1 MAKKS
6 NKTAHVLNLLAG
18 HDNTKE
24 AVEEAAAEETSSVKK
39 MEADEEL
46 ISPPAS
52 STDTGT
58 RPAATVTSA
67 PAAPQNISVIDTTG
81 EDPVA
86 ALIHE
91 KLSAEFD
98 LQTDE
103 VPLSEGEVTVQPEAE
118 GSAESVETEV
128 LTVPTSPSNTDL
140 SSETSSISNVDIQP
154 TIENPP
160 HTESQT
166 VANIPM
172 EAEAQP
178 ETETLQKEDRQPE
191 TEVPLEEEAQPEM
204 ETLRKEDRRSETE
217 VPLEKEAVPETGA
230 QLGAETP
237 SEAKVSLETETLPEA
252 SNFPLD
258 AEPPSASK
266 PEPDFTSVNVMERIV
281 KDKIIYFMRQ
291 FDVCTCDRCVADTIA
306 MTLNGLTPK
315 YIVTTPAAVDP
326 LLSYYTN
333 RLIPDVTVEATKA
346 CIIIKDH
353 PRH

>member
-91 KLSAEFD
+91 KLSAE
-98 LQTDE
+98 LEPQTDE

-118 GSAESVETEV
+118 GPAESVETEV

-191 TEVPLEEEAQPEM
+191 TEVP
-204 ETLRKEDRRSETE
+204 
-217 VPLEKEAVPETGA
+217 
-230 QLGAETP
+230 
-237 SEAKVSLETETLPEA
+237 LETETLPEA